1 MREIPGSEFIPASNR
16 GQLEEYL
23 LTTSQ
28 NQIEIPAKTT
38 SVFSG
43 ASPPSFRDVVASTQ
57 KDLVPNS
64 WQGSQEETFPTSPSS
79 WEEESVIPLS
89 STQQTDLEDLFIKS
103 AFKDAEEDPN
113 RFRITTIINGILPC
127 DQITNAPVGLDRL
140 LVAFCYQCKSLLK
153 YDDFR
158 GSTSPFV
165 FRKHWKFNSEQDET
179 RKFFNYL
186 CSEEDHDRNMEE
198 LINNDNADLSR
209 YENDENVFL
218 DKTFMFTCP
227 SCKLQGLPDA
237 LCRVEPTFIFQLHL
251 TNLTNQTN
259 NESCLHVKAFG
270 IHAEYFLGTKAD
282 HVLRS
287 PEVWKR
293 AESRLVKLAE
303 SRVPIVLNLR
313 KNSNPPYEVHL
324 EDTFVV
330 YGSYHI
336 LPFL

>member
-1 MREIPGSEFIPASNR
+1 M
-16 GQLEEYL
+16 
-23 LTTSQ
+23 
-28 NQIEIPAKTT
+28 
-38 SVFSG
+38 
-43 ASPPSFRDVVASTQ
+43 
-57 KDLVPNS
+57 
-64 WQGSQEETFPTSPSS
+64 
-79 WEEESVIPLS
+79 
-89 STQQTDLEDLFIKS
+89 
-103 AFKDAEEDPN
+103 
-113 RFRITTIINGILPC
+113 
-127 DQITNAPVGLDRL
+127 
-140 LVAFCYQCKSLLK
+140 
-153 YDDFR
+153 
-158 GSTSPFV
+158 
-165 FRKHWKFNSEQDET
+165 
-179 RKFFNYL
+179 

-198 LINNDNADLSR
+198 LINNDNADLRR

-237 LCRVEPTFIFQLHL
+237 LCRLEPTFIFQLHL

-259 NESCLHVKAFG
+259 NQSCLHVKAFG

-293 AESRLVKLAE
+293 ANSRLAKLAE

-324 EDTFVV
+324 EDTLVV

-336 LPFL
+336 LPFYKLF